1 MPKKAK
7 KGGGAKGGGAKT
19 EEERLLYLQQRAQA
33 EEEMAKKKE
42 EILTLFLKVTI
53 INNGWANQKIVDKV
67 IKISQVSD
75 VDCSYL
81 QNPKNTL
88 EMF

>member
-7 KGGGAKGGGAKT
+7 KGGGGGKT

-42 EILTLFLKVTI
+42 EILTLFLKVTRI
-53 INNGWANQKIVDKV
+53 DSTVV
-67 IKISQVSD
+67 TSQELLLLHKLLKEFQMRSFPVMNLH
-75 VDCSYL
+75 VNVLILMNVY
-81 QNPKNTL
+81 
-88 EMF
+88 